1 MVIET
6 TSSSEPKV
14 MSKPVE
20 DIPVEEIVYDAKL
33 TYAQRLSEAR
43 EEIGKSL
50 LLSELGQARR
60 IGDIN
65 KEISHILMHNRE
77 DVHDRMEKAFRI
89 MEYFVGSSDASSGNT
104 KTVIASFIQDM
115 TERYSFT
122 VMYRDKIAQLRLKLS
137 LQEDSIQELKERSSE
152 KERESPIT
160 RNRAAAGYSDRKSW
174 RKEWCFNITLLRP
187 SCE

>member
-1 MVIET
+1 MDITFGQRLGGMVTET

-77 DVHDRMEKAFRI
+77 DVHDRMEKRSELWSI
-89 MEYFVGSSDASSGNT
+89 LWVHLMQVLE
-104 KTVIASFIQDM
+104 IQ
-115 TERYSFT
+115 RQLSPPLF
-122 VMYRDKIAQLRLKLS
+122 KI
-137 LQEDSIQELKERSSE
+137 
-152 KERESPIT
+152 
-160 RNRAAAGYSDRKSW
+160 
-174 RKEWCFNITLLRP
+174 
-187 SCE
+187 

>member
-1 MVIET
+1 MVTET

-20 DIPVEEIVYDAKL
+20 DIPVEEIVCDAKL

-50 LLSELGQARR
+50 LLSELGQAGR

-77 DVHDRMEKAFRI
+77 DVHDRMEKRSELRSI
-89 MEYFVGSSDASSGNT
+89 LWVHLMQVLE
-104 KTVIASFIQDM
+104 IQ
-115 TERYSFT
+115 RQLSPPLF
-122 VMYRDKIAQLRLKLS
+122 KI
-137 LQEDSIQELKERSSE
+137 
-152 KERESPIT
+152 
-160 RNRAAAGYSDRKSW
+160 
-174 RKEWCFNITLLRP
+174 
-187 SCE
+187 